1 MYDLININGFIIL
14 TPQEFNNDWKSTLAE
29 KKKYLGCTNS
39 YGYII
44 KITKFQMILKRFSI
58 VIVFQSDVI

>member
-29 KKKYLGCTNS
+29 KTKK
-39 YGYII
+39 
-44 KITKFQMILKRFSI
+44 KIFRMH
-58 VIVFQSDVI
+58 